1 MTDYVKLIKGSQCL
15 QVAFF
20 WNFERSRTPDEE
32 SKEAEEL
39 VDLLLTPVGYKKLT
53 IGADGL

>member
-1 MTDYVKLIKGSQCL
+1 MTDYVNLIKGYQCL

-20 WNFERSRTPDEE
+20 WNFERFRTPDEE

-39 VDLLLTPVGYKKLT
+39 VDLLLAPVGYKKLT
-53 IGADGL
+53 IGTDGL